1 MRGKCAVGLHTKNS
15 TEVQKE
21 KSDFVEDGRT
31 MVAVL
36 VSGQL
41 GMQMTCRELVHS
53 LYISSQVNHIG
64 LQTSTTMT
72 EDLHRAIEN
81 PFSLDEEPQLL
92 MRAKSWKVR
101 TKSSREIWFVSIAI
115 YYDTLMHVDIPI

>member
-1 MRGKCAVGLHTKNS
+1 VRWGCIPKIS
-15 TEVQKE
+15 IEVQKE

-53 LYISSQVNHIG
+53 LYILSQVNHIG
-64 LQTSTTMT
+64 LQTSTTVT

-81 PFSLDEEPQLL
+81 PFPLNEEPQLL

-101 TKSSREIWFVSIAI
+101 TKFSGEIWFVSIAI
-115 YYDTLMHVDIPI
+115 YYDTSMHVDIPI